1 MINNRNI
8 QKWTT
13 VRFCF
18 FSLSMLYLICLVLQP
33 LNGRAK
39 LKIAKTAQ
47 EQEFEQPV
55 LDAQFDFDE
64 IDLNINKN
72 QVWIIE

>member
-1 MINNRNI
+1 
-8 QKWTT
+8 
-13 VRFCF
+13 
-18 FSLSMLYLICLVLQP
+18 MLYLICLVLQP

-72 QVWIIE
+72 QV